1 MRKAL
6 GLLLA
11 LALIAAACGDDD
23 GGAGGSVDPADANSC
38 EDLADV
44 TVNLIQQAIDAVADM
59 DMADFLSMADEGN
72 IPPEFEQMETVGEE
86 IEARAEQLGCTEE
99 DAQELVCDRLGRI
112 EAGSDVAELIL
123 TGVSA
128 GC

>member
-6 GLLLA
+6 VLLLA
-11 LALIAAACGDDD
+11 LALTAAACGDDD
-23 GGAGGSVDPADANSC
+23 GGTGGSTDPADANSC

-44 TVNLIQQAIDAVADM
+44 TINLIQEAIDAVAGM
-59 DMADFLSMADEGN
+59 DMADFLAMADEGT
-72 IPPEFEQMETVGEE
+72 IPPEFERMESVGEE
-86 IEARAEQLGCTEE
+86 IEARADQLGCTDE
-99 DAQELVCDRLGRI
+99 DAQQLVCDRLGRI
-112 EAGSDVAELIL
+112 ETGSDVAELIL